1 MRYAIV
7 HNWLASDKIEAY
19 ANQFGIGPEIIQ
31 VLLLFERKAA
41 ELFSGLSRLIK
52 PDIVNIHFARTAR
65 HCHIAPGTQANR
77 DSVDI
82 CQGYTLIGKS

>member
-1 MRYAIV
+1 V

-41 ELFSGLSRLIK
+41 
-52 PDIVNIHFARTAR
+52 
-65 HCHIAPGTQANR
+65 
-77 DSVDI
+77 
-82 CQGYTLIGKS
+82 